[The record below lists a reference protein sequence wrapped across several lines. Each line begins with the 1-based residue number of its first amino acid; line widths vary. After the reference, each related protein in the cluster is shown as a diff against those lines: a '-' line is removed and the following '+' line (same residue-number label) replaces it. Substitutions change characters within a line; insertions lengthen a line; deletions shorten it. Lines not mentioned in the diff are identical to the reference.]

1 MGRVKSDQR
10 VKDDPF
16 EMIIYRLSPVLGGRS
31 EVLDTP
37 LEEALGYLGMER
49 RERKKQKFDTFMM
62 IYFSANSRVDGKARK
77 KYMDELKPKEQ
88 ATKLLNRK
96 QPLEWDYSMLD
107 EFRAK

>member
-1 MGRVKSDQR
+1 MGRVKSDQG

-16 EMIIYRLSPVLGGRS
+16 ELIIYRLSPILGGRS
-31 EVLDTP
+31 EVLETP

-49 RERKKQKFDTFMM
+49 RERKRAKFDNFMM
-62 IYFSANSRVDGKARK
+62 LYFSANSRVDGKARK

-88 ATKLLNRK
+88 GTKLLNRK
-96 QPLEWDYSMLD
+96 QPLEWDYKALD